1 MLRAEWLEA
10 FIAFA
15 ERLNFTHAAKT
26 LHLSQPALF
35 VQISKLGEALGVP
48 LYTKQGRQLGLTD
61 AGRRLLAF
69 AREQR
74 DRDGEVVSELRTGR
88 SRATVTLAAGTGSFL
103 YILGPAL
110 REFLRLSPA
119 RLRLLQ
125 RERPG
130 TVEAVKSGEAQLG
143 VAAFDAIPDE
153 LEPQLLTRVPQLVVM
168 PRQHALANRR
178 RLKLRDLEGLSL
190 IVPPVGQ
197 PQRATLEQALSSA
210 GVRWQPAVEATGWTL
225 VLRFVE
231 LGLGLTVVNGCCE
244 IPRGLVAR
252 PLGELPAVSYYLV
265 SRQGATPGVE
275 TRRLRNLILELTK
288 R

>member
-1 MLRAEWLEA
+1 MLRTEWLEA

-15 ERLNFTHAAKT
+15 ERLNFTHAAKA

-35 VQISKLGEALGVP
+35 VQIGKLGDEVGVP
-48 LYTKQGRQLGLTD
+48 LYFRQGRQLQLTD

-74 DRDGEVVSELRTGR
+74 DRDGELVGELRTGR
-88 SRATVTLAAGTGSFL
+88 SRPTVTLAAGSGSYL
-103 YILGPAL
+103 YLLGPAL

-119 RLRLLQ
+119 RLRLIQ
-125 RERPG
+125 RDRGG
-130 TVEAVKSGEAQLG
+130 TAEAVRRAEAQLG
-143 VAAFDAIPDE
+143 VAAFDALPDE
-153 LEPQLLTRVPQLVVM
+153 LEAQLLTRVPQLVVM
-168 PRQHALANRR
+168 PRQHALAKRR
-178 RLKLRDLEGLSL
+178 RLKLRDLEGASL

-210 GVRWQPAVEATGWTL
+210 GVHWQVAVEATGWTL
-225 VLRFVE
+225 LLRFVE

-252 PLGELPAVSYYLV
+252 PLGELPSVSYYLV
-265 SRQGATPGVE
+265 SRLGATLGVE
-275 TRRLRNLILELTK
+275 TRRLRNLILELT
-288 R
+288 RR